1 MDRLNNFRTKIQ
13 TYCEQQAQIRFSPP
27 TLKYKTVFDT
37 KSDNYLLVLT
47 GHDNQKHV
55 YGVDLH
61 LSIEGDKVLLLEDNT
76 DWDVFQDLEAAGI
89 AREDLVDATQ
99 SYDPLSSK

>member
-1 MDRLNNFRTKIQ
+1 MDRINDLRTKIQ
-13 TYCEQQAQIRFSPP
+13 AYCEEQAQIPFSPP

-47 GHDNQKHV
+47 GHDKQKHV

-61 LSIEGDKVLLLEDNT
+61 LSVEGGKVLLLENNT
-76 DWDVFQDLEAAGI
+76 EWDVFQHLEAAGI
-89 AREDLVDATQ
+89 AREDLADATQ
-99 SYDPLSSK
+99 SYDHINQ